1 MQIRVRAPVLSHS
14 RYAHY
19 IYKYMSKMALTI
31 YTVHGSPHMM
41 NNTVESNSPVKMA
54 KKVVEPQFD
63 KKIGSRLILFTYS

>member
-1 MQIRVRAPVLSHS
+1 
-14 RYAHY
+14 
-19 IYKYMSKMALTI
+19 MSKMALTI